1 MNLVDK
7 LLNVDK
13 EEARKE
19 ITGTYDSKRMKR
31 LVGDGTIEIRALKER
46 TVKRYAT
53 MGVDKKGN
61 IEPEGFM
68 DAILMTVVDG
78 CKNPDLKNEELQ
90 KHFGAE
96 TPKDLAEILFDGELE
111 DMSTAIVELMEIEDE
126 TNEVKN

>member
-90 KHFGAE
+90 KHFGAA

>member
-90 KHFGAE
+90 KHFGAA

-111 DMSTAIVELMEIEDE
+111 DISTAIVELMEIEDE